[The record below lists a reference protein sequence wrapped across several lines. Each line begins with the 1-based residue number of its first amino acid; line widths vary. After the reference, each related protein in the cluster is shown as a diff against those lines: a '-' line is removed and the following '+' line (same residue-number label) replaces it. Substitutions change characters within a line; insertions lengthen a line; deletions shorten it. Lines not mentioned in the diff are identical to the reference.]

1 LEDGRIR
8 QERGCPF
15 MGDKQVCVQR
25 DTKQKHVED
34 SMQLVSSAYQAG
46 AEIPMLF
53 TCEGE
58 NISPELSW
66 RDAPRETESFVLTLR
81 DPDAPKVGGFTH
93 WVVYNIPA
101 SVGHIEQNVPNETT
115 VPGLGLQGKN
125 DSGKI
130 GYMGPCP
137 PRGTHRYF
145 ARLFALDAELNLQP
159 GVSHEDVLRAME
171 GHIIDRTELM
181 GTYTRK
187 AEKAA

>member
-1 LEDGRIR
+1 MEDDLIHEARYLDFIRIG
-8 QERGCPF
+8 QSCL
-15 MGDKQVCVQR
+15 MTS
-25 DTKQKHVED
+25 TKQNLLED

-46 AEIPMLF
+46 AEIPVLF
-53 TCEGE
+53 TCEGK

-101 SVGHIEQNVPNETT
+101 GVGHIEQNVPKEAT

-125 DSGKI
+125 DSGKV

-137 PRGTHRYF
+137 PRGTHRYY
-145 ARLFALDAELNLQP
+145 ARLFALDNELNLRP
-159 GVSHEDVLRAME
+159 GASHEEILRAME
-171 GHIIDRTELM
+171 GHIIDRAELM
-181 GTYTRK
+181 GTYTKR
-187 AEKAA
+187 AEKVA